1 MAFQSVSSEG
11 DELWDDERFLS
22 YNEFLTHRGAGLDR
36 KGLCR

>member
-11 DELWDDERFLS
+11 DDSRDGERFLS
-22 YNEFLTHRGAGLDR
+22 YNKFEVHRWAGFEG